1 MCIIYVII
9 QKIESNNNI
18 NDEISENDAYRY
30 IKQLYDTS
38 KITSRESSIMQNAVS
53 DMALYRAENKNRV
66 RADILKSMMQLM
78 KEEL

>member
-1 MCIIYVII
+1 MVIQRI
-9 QKIESNNNI
+9 DNSNEI

-30 IKQLYDTS
+30 IKRLYDTS

>member
-1 MCIIYVII
+1 MVIQRI
-9 QKIESNNNI
+9 DNSNEI

-38 KITSRESSIMQNAVS
+38 KITPREASIMQNAVS
-53 DMALYRAENKNRV
+53 DMAQYKTDNKNRI